1 MKTPVHL
8 DLNHV
13 PDNIETVSPFVGS
26 DGKEYAK
33 VNGKTMQIMPP
44 RPMRQTNYT
53 DSQKRAMSEV
63 YRRIAECL
71 PVEGKDYSISFSF
84 VEGSNNPRVS
94 FRWMTQ
100 IGADF
105 VRHVQQTLG
114 SRKKQ

>member
-8 DLNHV
+8 DLNRM
-13 PDNIETVSPFVGS
+13 PDDIETVSPFVGS

-33 VNGKTMQIMPP
+33 VNG
-44 RPMRQTNYT
+44 MRQTNYT

-105 VRHVQQTLG
+105 VRHIQQTLG